1 MLGDPERPLCPLC
14 ERPTMILIA
23 TMTGERAMDIFLCPQ
38 CRSSY
43 ARNVGRSLAMS
54 TRRPRVRHLICS
66 PSPKCR
72 LSQMRKAVREP
83 CELTCR
89 SMHTGRNMHI

>member
-38 CRSSY
+38 CRTQFSY
-43 ARNVGRSLAMS
+43 EHAKAKGETPDLQPV
-54 TRRPRVRHLICS
+54 
-66 PSPKCR
+66 PKV
-72 LSQMRKAVREP
+72 QAV
-83 CELTCR
+83 TDAKGG
-89 SMHTGRNMHI
+89 S